1 MFDARL
7 RGLSR
12 CTVKRVL
19 PLVTIFTFLCVVYGT
34 TAATASF
41 GQIGDTTWT
50 YLAIGV
56 CTAGTLVA
64 FVWRVVD
71 DCKECRRKRSAET
84 APAAGPLAALLEVP
98 ARHDAKPRR
107 LYYLDNIK
115 TFLTAIVVLH
125 HCTVSISLPMGWM
138 LVVAAYRNS
147 FQPFANTIV
156 YANQS
161 YFMWAFF
168 FISGV
173 VAPRSLDKKG
183 RVAYLRTKFFRLGVP
198 LMLYGWVIGPIADNI
213 GNAARG
219 SAFVWQWSSGPC
231 WFLIWLLLFHTSYAL
246 TGGDPFVLS
255 PKWLCA
261 RRLEIVHDERGGPSR
276 MRETK
281 CCYASRFAAVLATT
295 LLLSLL
301 QLFISNTLYL
311 QGQFSFVQMPISNGS
326 LPWDATMFILGI
338 LAARGDWLRPEAHR
352 VALVEPTSFGSD
364 AEQGGEEGGSGGGG
378 EDEAEAAVREEEVD
392 DGATAA
398 PSSVPSG
405 VASVADAAQCYRSV
419 AVETK
424 PSSLLHRPPI
434 ALLSPS
440 ETWCARL
447 TSLVLILGYVFV
459 GIICNF
465 THQTETVF
473 RLKSSPWASGTFT
486 PISSGIKPDPMP
498 RWFVILTSSQSGAI
512 TSFFYW
518 GVCGMATFLA
528 MLDFFS
534 KFCNHKPGALG
545 AAIVSAAY
553 PVYLIHPIV
562 ITPLLL
568 LYVSIMHTEHGVDF
582 KYSENTK
589 ESMTDLGN
597 DAYVWLMWA
606 FLVVGSLALVW
617 PAAWVLK
624 QVWPLS
630 KVL

>member
-1 MFDARL
+1 MQGVPPQAL
-7 RGLSR
+7 RGNRTSG
-12 CTVKRVL
+12 
-19 PLVTIFTFLCVVYGT
+19 Y
-34 TAATASF
+34 
-41 GQIGDTTWT
+41 
-50 YLAIGV
+50 
-56 CTAGTLVA
+56 
-64 FVWRVVD
+64 
-71 DCKECRRKRSAET
+71 
-84 APAAGPLAALLEVP
+84 
-98 ARHDAKPRR
+98 
-107 LYYLDNIK
+107 IK

-147 FQPFANTIV
+147 FQPFATTML

-198 LMLYGWVIGPIADNI
+198 LMLYGWVIGPIADSI

-246 TGGDPFVLS
+246 TGGDPFVVS

-261 RRLEIVHDERGGPSR
+261 RRFAIVHDETGGPSR

-281 CCYASRFAAVLATT
+281 CCYASRFAAVLATA

-301 QLFISNTLYL
+301 QLVISNTLYL

-326 LPWDATMFILGI
+326 LPWYVTMFILGI
-338 LAARGDWLRPEAHR
+338 LAARGDWLRPEVHR

-364 AEQGGEEGGSGGGG
+364 AEQGGEGESGGGG
-378 EDEAEAAVREEEVD
+378 EDEDEAAVREEEMD
-392 DGATAA
+392 DGAIAA
-398 PSSVPSG
+398 SSGVPSG

-419 AVETK
+419 TVELK
-424 PSSLLHRPPI
+424 PSSSLRRPPI

-440 ETWCARL
+440 EAWCARL
-447 TSLVLILGYVFV
+447 TSLVLIFGYFFV
-459 GIICNF
+459 GITCYLTN
-465 THQTETVF
+465 QTETVF

-498 RWFVILTSSQSGAI
+498 RWFVILTSSQSGAMA
-512 TSFFYW
+512 SFFYW

-534 KFCNHKPGALG
+534 KFCNRKPGALG

-582 KYSENTK
+582 MYSEDTE

-606 FLVVGSLALVW
+606 FLVVGSLAIVW
-617 PAAWVLK
+617 PAAWVLR